1 MVDEKPE
8 LLLFDDEVDTGDLAQ
23 DRLEDYFEVTYCSTE
38 AQLREEIER
47 DRFSVIACD
56 VSIQNSDKDGYE
68 IVNELR
74 IQYDIRNV
82 PVVVYSAVRNMA
94 EIKKQ
99 FGGFFDDYVR
109 KDQANW
115 AKDLL
120 HTCKKAEKKN
130 PRNVEADVYKRWF
143 TNHMDDHLD
152 VSLSPDA
159 EIMGV
164 KRDDALTVRIAIE
177 KLETK
182 ENYKN
187 KTTQERQLDDET
199 ADVYKQALSNYAD
212 HIENQ
217 L

>member
-1 MVDEKPE
+1 MTEDGPE
-8 LLLFDDEVDTGDLAQ
+8 LLLFDDEPDTGDLAR
-23 DRLEDYFEVTYCSTE
+23 DRLEDYFKVTFCTTE
-38 AQLREEIER
+38 AQLREVIEQN
-47 DRFSVIACD
+47 RFSVIACD
-56 VSIQNSDKDGYE
+56 VSIMNSDKDGYE

-74 IQYDIRNV
+74 IQYDIRGV
-82 PVVVYSAVRNMA
+82 PVVVYSAVRNMV
-94 EIKKQ
+94 EIKKR

-115 AKDLL
+115 AKNLL
-120 HTCKKAEKKN
+120 HACKKAEKKN
-130 PRNVEADVYKRWF
+130 PRNIEADVYKRIF
-143 TNHMDDHLD
+143 ANNMDDHLD

-212 HIENQ
+212 HIQNQ